1 MSTLPQGAFLIMI
14 TSQTIPD
21 GTAPKAVQMPKK
33 NFSKVWKL
41 LFAHYFEWI
50 HNIEECDMTLKSS
63 EKLK

>member
-33 NFSKVWKL
+33 ISQKYGNYCLHTILNGF
-41 LFAHYFEWI
+41 I
-50 HNIEECDMTLKSS
+50 TLRNAI
-63 EKLK
+63 